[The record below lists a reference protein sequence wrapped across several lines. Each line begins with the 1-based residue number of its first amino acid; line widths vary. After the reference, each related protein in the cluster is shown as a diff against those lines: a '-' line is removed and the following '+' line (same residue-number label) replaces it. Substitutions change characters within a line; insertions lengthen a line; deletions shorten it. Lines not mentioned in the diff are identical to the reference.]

1 MQQLQVPPPQCGF
14 QARPRAQ
21 LDLQAHR
28 SLWPRACKVL
38 SPGYAPAQSC
48 FPCSDHTPRSCASP
62 SPPGSLKVRFLTPN
76 PTFFSDLTCP
86 CPLTAPTLALAP
98 SRLSLSAGSGSLYQP
113 RHSPGAPG
121 PAPSLPSL
129 LRPAP
134 HGAYCWPTPPIS
146 SRPLRASAPPRPTSH
161 CLHSPPGSPIAFTA
175 VLPVAVLPLPVAP
188 GPAPAKDSPVPAPS
202 SPTDDVHVLKADAPH
217 TPALHGPG

>member
-1 MQQLQVPPPQCGF
+1 MWLSGPAPRPTRPPGPPITLAPRLQ
-14 QARPRAQ
+14 
-21 LDLQAHR
+21 
-28 SLWPRACKVL
+28 S
-38 SPGYAPAQSC
+38 AQSRLRSRSEL
-48 FPCSDHTPRSCASP
+48 FPMLRPHTSVLRIPVTTWVTESP
-62 SPPGSLKVRFLTPN
+62 VPHSN

-86 CPLTAPTLALAP
+86 CPFTAPTLALAP

-121 PAPSLPSL
+121 PAPSLSSL

-134 HGAYCWPTPPIS
+134 HGAYCWPTSPIS